1 VGLGGFSGVGFSGVS
16 VTVSCSIARFALA
29 AMAAIWSATLGF
41 RRLGVV
47 DAGPATSNL
56 RDEPP
61 AVVNLLVH
69 TRGVNR
75 GAFLATLLE
84 LAARDV
90 TEVFELEPGRYALR
104 LSRDGSPL
112 PTAIERMAV
121 ATLRSRRIL
130 RSGISPR
137 RAFPWYRFGPFVRAV
152 VNNAVDRGL
161 LVEQRFLFADWA
173 SVLALVLVV
182 AALLLAG
189 SGPGTAIA
197 AGLGLSLFVQAPGL
211 WASRRRHGILTATG
225 TEAAVHWKGVGD
237 YLRADREFT
246 NAPPTS
252 VAIWGP
258 YLAYAVALD
267 TTEFDLAIAP
277 SIARRPVD

>member
-1 VGLGGFSGVGFSGVS
+1 MGLGGFSGIS
-16 VTVSCSIARFALA
+16 VTTTGSIVLFAIA
-29 AMAAIWSATLGF
+29 ASAAIWSAVLGF

-69 TRGVNR
+69 ARGVDR
-75 GAFLATLLE
+75 SAFVATLLE

-90 TEVFELEPGRYALR
+90 TEVVELDPGRYALR
-104 LSRDGSPL
+104 LSRDGAPL

-121 ATLRSRRIL
+121 ATLRSRRIH
-130 RSGISPR
+130 RSGISLR
-137 RAFPWYRFGPFVRAV
+137 RAFPWYRFRPFVRAI
-152 VNNAVDRGL
+152 VNEAVDRGL
-161 LVEQRFLFADWA
+161 LVEQRFLYADWA

-189 SGPGTAIA
+189 SGPGSAIA
-197 AGLGLSLFVQAPGL
+197 GGLGLSLLVQAPGL
-211 WASRRRHGILTATG
+211 WASRRRHGVLTAQG
-225 TEAAVHWKGVGD
+225 AEAAAHWKGVGD

-267 TTEFDLAIAP
+267 ATDFDLTIAP
-277 SIARRPVD
+277 STAQQRVD